1 MLFKSEAVLIPD
13 SSLMQA
19 YSLYHNDVLIKFC
32 SCYFIILMAYI
43 RDIWYFWKV
52 SGGVVPATVHAEN
65 LSYPLFLVRTRATT
79 ALFWFLLLDGCA
91 CPFHL
96 CCAPVVQV
104 QALRAPCQS
113 LPGSTYHKV
122 TGIWL
127 KENYA
132 VKCEGK
138 Q

>member
-1 MLFKSEAVLIPD
+1 M
-13 SSLMQA
+13 
-19 YSLYHNDVLIKFC
+19 
-32 SCYFIILMAYI
+32 
-43 RDIWYFWKV
+43 
-52 SGGVVPATVHAEN
+52 SGGVVPAIVHPGN
-65 LSYPLFLVRTRATT
+65 LPTLPSYSEPGQPLPYSG
-79 ALFWFLLLDGCA
+79 FLLLDGFA

-104 QALRAPCQS
+104 QVLCAPRQS
-113 LPGSTYHKV
+113 LPVNTHHKLTV
-122 TGIWL
+122 IWL